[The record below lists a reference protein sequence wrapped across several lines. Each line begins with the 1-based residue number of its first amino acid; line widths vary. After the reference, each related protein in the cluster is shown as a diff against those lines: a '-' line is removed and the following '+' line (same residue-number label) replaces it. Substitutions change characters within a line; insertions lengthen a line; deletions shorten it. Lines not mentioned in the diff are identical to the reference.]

1 MRAMDSRSSLVVLLA
16 ACSSSAKAPAPV
28 VAPPPPP
35 ADAAVDAASPDAGV
49 PKGAAVWRFRY
60 NTAQRTETWSLR
72 FGDGH
77 ASIDVES
84 ASGTMHYFGTAI
96 DGESL
101 KLDVA
106 TSSAKLSL
114 ECKRAKR
121 PLSEKCND
129 KKAKPV
135 DVLDCYHPDFKEP
148 MPFGEGQGVE
158 YVVEPKCTGYRLIAP

>member
-1 MRAMDSRSSLVVLLA
+1 MSMRLAALVLCA
-16 ACSSSAKAPAPV
+16 ACSSPAKPGPATPPV
-28 VAPPPPP
+28 PPPP
-35 ADAAVDAASPDAGV
+35 DAAVDAASPDAGV
-49 PKGAAVWRFRY
+49 PESATIWRFRY

-77 ASIDVES
+77 ATIDVQS
-84 ASGTMHYFGTAI
+84 ASGTTHYFGTAVE
-96 DGESL
+96 GESL

-114 ECKRAKR
+114 DCKRAKR

-129 KKAKPV
+129 KKATPV

-158 YVVEPKCTGYRLIAP
+158 YVVEPKCTGYRLIAR